1 MTDLKSKLQIKDGM
15 GGTVMNQPESV
26 GLDFMT
32 EPGDDYVI
40 FFAFSVDEVSETIDT
55 ALAGLREDGLLWY
68 CYPKKSSGI
77 KTDINRD
84 QGWAALLSRGYRGVR
99 AISVNDVWTG
109 LRFRERQYVAGKTR

>member
-1 MTDLKSKLQIKDGM
+1 MTDIKSKLQIKDGM
-15 GGTVMNQPESV
+15 GGTVMHQPENL
-26 GLDFMT
+26 GLDFKI

-40 FFAFSVDEVSETIDT
+40 VFVSSVGEVSESIDT

-84 QGWAALLSRGYRGVR
+84 HGWAALSQRGYRGVR
-99 AISVNDVWTG
+99 AISVNHIWTG

>member
-1 MTDLKSKLQIKDGM
+1 M
-15 GGTVMNQPESV
+15 GGTVMNQPESL

-32 EPGDDYVI
+32 EPGDNNVI
-40 FFAFSVDEVSETIDT
+40 VFVSSVDEVSETIDT
-55 ALAGLREDGLLWY
+55 ALAGLREAGQLWY

-84 QGWAALLSRGYRGVR
+84 QGWAALSSRGYRGVR

-109 LRFRERQYVAGKTR
+109 LRFRERQYVAGKTL